1 MRVVRVRVA
10 WVWLA
15 SEWPGWVRVA
25 CDGVG
30 GPSAFGKEAELLAH
44 GGEAPTVNGA
54 GTVLFEGGEVLF
66 GAVAFM
72 LGEAIERVLLV
83 QGQHHAVAGNFG
95 NDGGGGDREAEGI
108 ALDDGTLRQ
117 RYGWQAHGIQQ
128 KRLWGRREA
137 GDGFA
142 HGVFRSLQNILCV
155 DQFDGAGAD
164 GDGDGAL
171 HDGIVERIASLRRE
185 LFGVAHTGK
194 ARQSFLIQW
203 ERKDDGGCH
212 YRPGKTAATR
222 FIHASDKA
230 IALLEQGHF
239 FIESRG
245 LEIRRFHRF
254 RVLRLLPSQRLRL
267 LPLF

>member
-1 MRVVRVRVA
+1 VT
-10 WVWLA
+10 
-15 SEWPGWVRVA
+15 
-25 CDGVG
+25 CVG
-30 GPSAFGKEAELLAH
+30 AGGCSAFREEAELLAH
-44 GGEAPTVNGA
+44 GREASAVNGA
-54 GTVLFEGGEVLF
+54 GAVLFEGGEMLF

-95 NDGGGGDREAEGI
+95 DDGGGGDGEAEGI
-108 ALDDGTLRQ
+108 ALDDRTLRQ
-117 RYGWQAHGIQQ
+117 RHGWQAHGIQQ
-128 KRLWGRREA
+128 ERLGGLREA
-137 GDGFA
+137 GDGLA
-142 HGVFRSLQNILCV
+142 HGMFCSLQNILCV

-164 GDGDGAL
+164 ADGEGVL
-171 HDGIVERIASLRRE
+171 HDGIIERIASLRRE

-222 FIHASDKA
+222 FIHARDKA

-239 FIESRG
+239 FVEGRN

-254 RVLRLLPSQRLRL
+254 RVLTLLPSRRLRL